1 MQWTKGKIKKK
12 ELIFWRITLVKFER
26 IVESDEMNNMDTI
39 GRTWKKLA
47 IRAGY
52 CVRST
57 TMIGIIIIK
66 VIRFRRNC

>member
-1 MQWTKGKIKKK
+1 MNKGKIKKK
-12 ELIFWRITLVKFER
+12 ELIFWRIILVKCER

-66 VIRFRRNC
+66 IIRFRRNC

>member
-1 MQWTKGKIKKK
+1 MNKGKNKEK
-12 ELIFWRITLVKFER
+12 ELIFWRIILVKCER
-26 IVESDEMNNMDTI
+26 IIESDEMNNMDTI

-66 VIRFRRNC
+66 IIRFRRNC